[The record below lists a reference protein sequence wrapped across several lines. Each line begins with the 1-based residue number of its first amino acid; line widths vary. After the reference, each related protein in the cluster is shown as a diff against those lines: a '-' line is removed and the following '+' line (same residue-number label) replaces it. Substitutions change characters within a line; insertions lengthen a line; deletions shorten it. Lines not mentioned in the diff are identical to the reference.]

1 MKSVADL
8 ERGLP
13 LGAANRQAA
22 ASNTATA
29 LEATASNVYDFLM
42 RVAASVS
49 KVQEHLAE
57 AKESF
62 LSDRAVVSA
71 PLRPDLKFNC
81 DTYMRSTP
89 GPHSM
94 TLPVQAFFLYTYYW
108 EWDGSQLYSARASI
122 RPAVVARVQGQET
135 LPLRVRGSLP

>member
-13 LGAANRQAA
+13 LGTASRQAA

-42 RVAASVS
+42 RVAASLS

-62 LSDRAVVSA
+62 LSDRAAVSA
-71 PLRPDLKFNC
+71 RSWPGLQSYYDAR
-81 DTYMRSTP
+81 MRRTP
-89 GPHSM
+89 GRRTCILTTGM
-94 TLPVQAFFLYTYYW
+94 GMAAKLTQ
-108 EWDGSQLYSARASI
+108 
-122 RPAVVARVQGQET
+122 QGH
-135 LPLRVRGSLP
+135 